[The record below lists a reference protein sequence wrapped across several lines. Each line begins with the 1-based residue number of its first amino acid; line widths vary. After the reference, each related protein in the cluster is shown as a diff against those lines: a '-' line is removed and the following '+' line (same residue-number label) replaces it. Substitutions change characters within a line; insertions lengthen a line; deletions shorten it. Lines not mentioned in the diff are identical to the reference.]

1 MFILC
6 ASGYD
11 ESFVPAG
18 GWNAAAEDE
27 RTIVIAGREFLV
39 ADIPSILQDRHWA
52 LPVINF
58 CRRAERHGCPWDSP
72 GWLEWPEAYLEIKE
86 AIDDAEIAL
95 ERERK

>member
-1 MFILC
+1 MFVLC

-18 GWNAAAEDE
+18 GWSEAAADG

-39 ADIPSILQDRHWA
+39 ADLPSILQDRHWA

-58 CRRAERHGCPWDSP
+58 CRRAERHGCPWGP
-72 GWLEWPEAYLEIKE
+72 VGWLEWPEAYQEIKE
-86 AIDDAEIAL
+86 AIEDAEFAL